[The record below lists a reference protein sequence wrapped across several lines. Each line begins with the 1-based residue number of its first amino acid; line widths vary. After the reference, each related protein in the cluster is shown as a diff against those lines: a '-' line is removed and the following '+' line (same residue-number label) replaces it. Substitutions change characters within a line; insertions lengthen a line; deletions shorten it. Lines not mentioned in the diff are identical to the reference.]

1 MRKTDSQIYANTTSS
16 SAAILLT
23 VALLSTGCAPLV
35 PEVPDSRSWLAGDH
49 HIHSR
54 YSVTWDREADP
65 PEPIIGSHGLY
76 PIPLNALMADHFGL
90 SWMVSTDH
98 GGRNH
103 SKLNLEEAYPNLLVS
118 REVVPEVIQFF
129 GIELNAPGADHAS
142 VILPHSH
149 DEADRVYQVESQ
161 FDRVD
166 AGPGGNN
173 PERMVEA
180 LTFMR
185 SFPNKPI
192 VIANHPS
199 RTAMGGARYGRTSP
213 AELRAWNDAAPDVA
227 IGMIG
232 SPGHQ
237 AISIDRDGS
246 IKPAGG
252 MGRGQYAG
260 QPTLGGFDPMTA
272 ILGGF
277 WDAML
282 GEGRRWW
289 ITANSDSHIHWTEG
303 GVDFWPGEYSKTYV
317 YAENRSFEILAALRA
332 GRVFVTTGDLVS
344 ELSVSARASGD
355 IVGIGGTL
363 TTERGGDVTVVIRVR
378 DPGGN
383 NAHGQNPAVSRVDLI
398 VGATNLRSSDPDRDT
413 NLSTYVARRFDESD
427 WTQEDEFLTMTYRLE
442 DVDDSF
448 YIRVRGT
455 NTSELEPEPDPR
467 DEDPWTDLW
476 FYSNPV
482 FVDIN

>member
-1 MRKTDSQIYANTTSS
+1 MNKFKLALVG
-16 SAAILLT
+16 A
-23 VALLSTGCAPLV
+23 VLLSLGVFSGCSAPQL
-35 PEVPDSRSWLAGDH
+35 PESQTEMQWLAGDH
-49 HIHSR
+49 HVHSR
-54 YSVTWDREADP
+54 YSVAWNREVDP
-65 PEPIIGSHGLY
+65 PEPILGGHGLY

-103 SKLNLEEAYPNLLVS
+103 SKLNLEEAYPNLLMS
-118 REVVPEVIQFF
+118 REVVPEVTQFF
-129 GIELNAPGADHAS
+129 GVELNSPGADHAS
-142 VILPHSH
+142 VIVPHSH

-161 FDRVD
+161 FDRAG
-166 AGPGGNN
+166 AGPAGDN
-173 PERMVEA
+173 PERMIEA
-180 LTFMR
+180 LTVMR
-185 SFPNKPI
+185 SFPEKPI

-199 RTAMGGARYGRTSP
+199 RTAMGGDKYGRTTP

-246 IKPAGG
+246 IKPPGG
-252 MGRGQYAG
+252 MGRGQYAN

-277 WDAML
+277 WDSML
-282 GEGRRWW
+282 GDGRRWW
-289 ITANSDSHIHWTEG
+289 ITANSDSHIHWTDG

-317 YAENRSFEILAALRA
+317 YAENRSFDILAALRA
-332 GRVFVTTGDLVS
+332 GRVFVTTGDLIS
-344 ELSVSARASGD
+344 ELSVTVSASSETA
-355 IVGIGGTL
+355 GIGETL
-363 TTERGGDVTVVIRVR
+363 SIERGGDVAVTIQVR
-378 DPGGN
+378 DRNVN
-383 NAHGQNPAVSRVDLI
+383 NAHDQNPVVSRVDLI
-398 VGATNLRSSDPDRDT
+398 VGQTNLQSSDPDRDT
-413 NLSTYVARRFDESD
+413 NPSTYVAQRFDESD
-427 WTQEDEFLTMTYRLE
+427 WAREDEILTMTYRLE
-442 DVDDSF
+442 DVDDSV

-455 NTSELEPEPDPR
+455 STDELEPEPDPR

-482 FVDIN
+482 FVAID